1 MSIPVPHASPEAA
14 RTEPRAVVD
23 TLRWS
28 RFAQRL
34 LAARPELADELAAA
48 ETGPWQSD
56 GMRAFLATKPIA
68 DAAALGSRLRELRA
82 RVLLRTALR
91 DLSARASLEEV
102 VATMSDLAAVAIAV
116 ALDWW
121 TAALECDHGVPTGES
136 GRQPLV
142 VVGMGKLGGR
152 ELNVSSDID
161 LVFVYPEEGET
172 RGAPAGR
179 ELSNHEF
186 FVRLGK
192 KLITT
197 LADRTHEGQ
206 VFRVDMRLRPWGD
219 AGPLASSYESI
230 EAYFLAQGR
239 EWERYAWIK
248 GRVVAVAG
256 GGPAEIARR
265 SAELEALVRPFV
277 YRKYLD
283 YGTIAAIRALHAQIR
298 QEVTRRDLADHIKL
312 GPGGIR
318 EIEFIAQAFQLVRG
332 GRVTALRLQST
343 LAVLDELVRRGQLDA
358 AVAEEL
364 AAAYVFLRR
373 LEHRLQYLDDAQT
386 HALPAGDD
394 DRALVAEAM
403 GFGDWHAFQT
413 TLAGHRARV
422 SRHFDATLAERDAAT
437 SDCDAVWNGDGD
449 RGACEASLAARGY
462 RDPAASLARLRALRD
477 SSRYRQLPSASKER
491 VDALVPRLIEEAAKT
506 PDPGLTLARGLD
518 LVETVSRRAAY
529 LALLKE
535 NPQALERVARLV
547 GASPW
552 AAEYLTRHPIL
563 LDELLDARLIAATPD
578 WLAFSRDLARAAEEL
593 ANDNERLMDV
603 MRELHHAAVFRLLA
617 QDLAGLLTIERLA
630 DHLSLAADLVLAHT
644 VEICWRQVRARHR
657 ECPRFGVIA
666 YGKLGGKELGYAS
679 DLDLVFVYDDADE
692 SAAETYVRL
701 AQRMSTWLSSRTSAG
716 VLFETDFRLRPSGE
730 GGLLVSSLEAFRRYQ
745 LESAWAWEHQAITRA
760 RFVAGDAAIG
770 ALVEALRRDI
780 LTADRDRAKL
790 ADEVLAM
797 RKRMRDGH
805 PNRTQLFDLKHDRGG
820 MVDIEFIVQFLVLAY
835 SCDHWELTGNLGN
848 LTLLRIAGAVGLIP
862 YDLAMRVAEAYRL
875 YRREQHVLRLGGAE
889 YARVPLADVE
899 PCVAATRTLWRT
911 VFGTD

>member
-1 MSIPVPHASPEAA
+1 VVYHSQENAAHPPLAVPE
-14 RTEPRAVVD
+14 

-28 RFAQRL
+28 RFVQRL
-34 LAARPELADELAAA
+34 LAARPELAEELIAA
-48 ETGPWQSD
+48 EQGPWHAD
-56 GMRAFLATKPIA
+56 AMHAFLAA
-68 DAAALGSRLRELRA
+68 GSVASASSLGSRLRELRA
-82 RVLLRTALR
+82 RVLLRTAVR
-91 DLSARASLEEV
+91 DLSGRAALGEV
-102 VATMSDLAAVAIAV
+102 VATMTDLAEVAIAA
-116 ALDWW
+116 ALDHW
-121 TAALECDHGVPTGES
+121 TPALERDHGVPTGPS
-136 GRQPLV
+136 GRQSLL

-172 RGAPAGR
+172 RDAPAGR
-179 ELSNHEF
+179 ELSNHDF
-186 FVRLGK
+186 FVRLGRK
-192 KLITT
+192 VITT

-219 AGPLASSYESI
+219 AGPLASSFEAL
-230 EAYFLAQGR
+230 EAYFVAQGR

-248 GRVVAVAG
+248 GRVVGISA
-256 GGPAEIARR
+256 AEAHKRAQR
-265 SAELEALVRPFV
+265 VAELEALVRPFV

-283 YGTIAAIRALHAQIR
+283 FGTIGAIRALHAQIR
-298 QEVTRRDLADHIKL
+298 QEVTRRDLAEHIKL

-332 GRVTALRLQST
+332 GRVASLRVQST
-343 LAVLDELVRRGQLDA
+343 LTVFAELVRRGLLDA
-358 AVAEEL
+358 AVADEL

-386 HALPAGDD
+386 HTLPQSEE
-394 DRALVAEAM
+394 DRALIAGAM
-403 GFGDWHAFQT
+403 GFPDWHALHT

-422 SRHFDATLAERDAAT
+422 SHHFESTLAERDAPTGECEGLWSGAE
-437 SDCDAVWNGDGD
+437 DAI
-449 RGACEASLAARGY
+449 ASESLLAAKGY
-462 RDPAASLARLRALRD
+462 RDPAASLARLRGLRD
-477 SSRYRQLPSASKER
+477 SHRYQQLPLASRER
-491 VDALVPRLIEEAAKT
+491 VDALVPRLLEEAAKT
-506 PDPGLTLARGLD
+506 PDPDVTLKRGLD
-518 LVETVSRRAAY
+518 LVEAVSRRAAY
-529 LALLKE
+529 LALLTE

-563 LDELLDARLIAATPD
+563 LDELLDERIFAATPD
-578 WLAFSRDLARAAEEL
+578 WLGFSRDLAHAAEEL
-593 ANDNERLMDV
+593 ARDNERLMDV

-630 DHLSLAADLVLAHT
+630 DHLSLAADLVLAHA
-644 VEICWRQVRARHR
+644 VEVCWRQVRTRHR

-679 DLDLVFVYDDADE
+679 DLDLVFVYDDPHE
-692 SAAETYVRL
+692 SAAENYVRL

-730 GGLLVSSLEAFRRYQ
+730 GGLLVSSLEGFRRYQ

-760 RFVAGDAAIG
+760 RFIAGDAAIG

-780 LTADRDRAKL
+780 LTAERDRAQL
-790 ADEVLAM
+790 AEDVLAM
-797 RKRMRDGH
+797 RKRMHDGH
-805 PNRTQLFDLKHDRGG
+805 PNRSPLFDLKHDRGG

-835 SCDHWELTGNLGN
+835 AREHWELTGNLGN

-862 YDLAMRVAEAYRL
+862 YELAMRVAEAYRV
-875 YRREQHVLRLGGAE
+875 YRRDQHVLRLGGAE
-889 YARVPLADVE
+889 YARVPFEEVE
-899 PCVAATRTLWRT
+899 EHVAATRALWEA
-911 VFGTD
+911 VFGSG